1 MRAFIAE
8 NQTVV
13 PASAAAV
20 SGNIKAAAPK
30 RLAYGARAAQAAN
43 PAGAPSWR
51 VQCAVHVDADL
62 PHACAVCRQAAA

>member
-1 MRAFIAE
+1 MRAFIAD

-20 SGNIKAAAPK
+20 SGNVKPTVPK

-43 PAGAPSWR
+43 PAGAHHR
-51 VQCAVHVDADL
+51 ACIALYCDAD
-62 PHACAVCRQAAA
+62 ACVLCRQAAV

>member
-1 MRAFIAE
+1 MRAFVAD

-20 SGNIKAAAPK
+20 SGNIKPSAPK

-43 PAGAPSWR
+43 PAGAASA
-51 VQCAVHVDADL
+51 AV
-62 PHACAVCRQAAA
+62 RRIERR

>member
-20 SGNIKAAAPK
+20 SGNVKPAAPK
-30 RLAYGARAAQAAN
+30 RLSYGARAAQAAN
-43 PAGAPSWR
+43 PAGAAPR
-51 VQCAVHVDADL
+51 RCGVHVL
-62 PHACAVCRQAAA
+62 QHR

>member
-20 SGNIKAAAPK
+20 AGNVKPAAPK
-30 RLAYGARAAQAAN
+30 RLSYGARAAQAAN
-43 PAGAPSWR
+43 PAGAALGVVR
-51 VQCAVHVDADL
+51 GIVRRDAASL
-62 PHACAVCRQAAA
+62 ARCRQAAA

>member
-43 PAGAPSWR
+43 PAGAHHR
-51 VQCAVHVDADL
+51 TRAMHCVRRC
-62 PHACAVCRQAAA
+62 